1 MKGKTETWEER
12 VRKHFNIP
20 KNVFRDDIFVQT
32 MAHDLIAE
40 FKAVY
45 QQGRA
50 DEREKI
56 TAHFLQEW
64 ESDIDTVSIKTII
77 GYLKSLHQST
87 RDLSDK
93 KL

>member
-1 MKGKTETWEER
+1 MNTKGKTETWEVYVKKLKKQGQSPFAVVTLPILEEQ
-12 VRKHFNIP
+12 
-20 KNVFRDDIFVQT
+20 FR
-32 MAHDLIAE
+32 
-40 FKAVY
+40 AVY

-87 RDLSDK
+87 RDL
-93 KL
+93 L